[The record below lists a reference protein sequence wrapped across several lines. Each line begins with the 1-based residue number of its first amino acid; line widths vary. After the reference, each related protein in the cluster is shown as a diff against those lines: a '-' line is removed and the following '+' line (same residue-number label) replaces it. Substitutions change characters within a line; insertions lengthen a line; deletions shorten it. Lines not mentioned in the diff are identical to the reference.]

1 MNSLIF
7 SVWVLVIAFFHRRMR
22 RYMRQ
27 GNIKTGFCAMW
38 CIDAIFAICGTVV
51 SFVLYGYKFQPFFT
65 LRNGILVLVYLLLAF
80 LFVLATPSGLA
91 LLRKK
96 KLSEEAVLT
105 AECRLNDTLGIVRN
119 CFLVMLFSLP
129 ILFVYVRRYEGMI
142 YLSEWKETDVC
153 GGFCF
158 VAFLVLIPVCLRQAV
173 FWLRNLSEGEVI
185 EEKLLLRHRKQLQ
198 YRHKNKF
205 L

>member
-7 SVWVLVIAFFHRRMR
+7 TVWVLVIAFFHGRMR

-27 GNIKTGFCAMW
+27 GNIKTGFCSMW

-65 LRNGILVLVYLLLAF
+65 LRNGILVLLYF
-80 LFVLATPSGLA
+80 LITFFFVLATPSGLS
-91 LLRKK
+91 LLRKR
-96 KLSEEAVLT
+96 KLSKEAVLT
-105 AECRLNDTLGIVRN
+105 AEYRLNDTLGIVRN
-119 CFLVMLFSLP
+119 CFLALLFCLP
-129 ILFVYVRRYEGMI
+129 VLFVFVREYKQVT
-142 YLSEWKETDVC
+142 YLSEWKEAEVC

-158 VAFLVLIPVCLRQAV
+158 VAFLVLVPICLRQAI
-173 FWLRNLSEGEVI
+173 FWLRNLSKGEET
-185 EEKLLLRHRKQLQ
+185 EEKLLYRYRKQLQ

>member
-7 SVWVLVIAFFHRRMR
+7 TVWVLILAVFHRRMR

-27 GNIKTGFCAMW
+27 GNVKTGFCSIW

-51 SFVLYGYKFQPFFT
+51 SFVLYGYKFQPLFT
-65 LRNGILVLVYLLLAF
+65 LRNGILVFLYLFLTALFILV
-80 LFVLATPSGLA
+80 TPSGFA

-96 KLSEEAVLT
+96 KLSEEALLT

-119 CFLVMLFSLP
+119 CFLALLFFLP
-129 ILFVYVRRYEGMI
+129 VLFVFVRKNGEVT
-142 YLSEWKETDVC
+142 YLSEWKEAEVC

-158 VAFLVLIPVCLRQAV
+158 VAFFVLVPICLRQAV
-173 FWLRNLSEGEVI
+173 FWLRNLSQGAET
-185 EEKLLLRHRKQLQ
+185 EEKLLYRYRKLLQ